1 VPIPTA
7 RPTGTKSWGLLGYL
21 KDFISPPGYVAR
33 GPFGSRAAAAAPVPA
48 ASVKRY
54 PSDAAFDRAT
64 GWQNWNQPE
73 FRRPATI
80 TDAAFDRKYGW
91 QNWNQ
96 PEFPRSGSKPTPPP
110 APILPPPAST
120 LPAPTPVLSA
130 GPGYQSPNVVV
141 TGLTPGGQVDYS
153 QGDEYKAQMAQYQNL
168 IGQKKT
174 QEAEDLGMKIWM
186 EKYGGKLGLSGRNP
200 LMEGFEGFVPTQGPT
215 PAIPTA
221 DESLKDVKY
230 FFPGAEPEQFN
241 PLEAQEQQQAATAA
255 QADQAT
261 TVKLPVRNRVQMFL
275 QGGIQP

>member
-1 VPIPTA
+1 MPIPTA
-7 RPTGTKSWGLLGYL
+7 RPTGTKPWGLLGYL

-33 GPFGSRAAAAAPVPA
+33 GPLGSRAAAAAPVPA

-73 FRRPATI
+73 F
-80 TDAAFDRKYGW
+80 
-91 QNWNQ
+91 
-96 PEFPRSGSKPTPPP
+96 PRSGSKPTPPP
-110 APILPPPAST
+110 APILPPPASAF
-120 LPAPTPVLSA
+120 PAPTPVLSA

-186 EKYGGKLGLSGRNP
+186 EKYGGKLGLTGRNP